1 LSAVDQLAAFG
12 LASSKRLRR
21 PQCSTD
27 LGIHVDSGAWY
38 LHGSQVGDM
47 VARTDAPSMALSR
60 IPFCLARNGCRIF
73 LGLEQAHPSS
83 PARGLVLGDIGDRLG
98 SNLTLDCRASPACE
112 HAVVAWMGGH
122 ARIDSLASFRH
133 FPSASANLA
142 ELWDRGN
149 AHHVGSS
156 ALPLA

>member
-1 LSAVDQLAAFG
+1 MTVPRMTVSKLPQANAESIEAGNIAHSRQWINWLPLVLL
-12 LASSKRLRR
+12 LASSLRR

-98 SNLTLDCRASPACE
+98 S
-112 HAVVAWMGGH
+112 
-122 ARIDSLASFRH
+122 
-133 FPSASANLA
+133 
-142 ELWDRGN
+142 
-149 AHHVGSS
+149 
-156 ALPLA
+156 